1 MDALDLLK
9 KAWVFEVIFLLAVFA
24 ACLFGFPDRMA
35 NFLAA
40 LPLLTTLIGGQGV
53 IAAAGPQV
61 KRWIEGRFAKR

>member
-9 KAWVFEVIFLLAVFA
+9 KAWVFEVMFLLAVFA

-35 NFLAA
+35 AFLAA

-61 KRWIEGRFAKR
+61 KRWIEARSGKR